1 MNHTP
6 FANRHACS
14 WPLARVL
21 TLALL
26 ASTALP
32 GCSVCTEQ
40 MALSIT
46 NASNQP
52 VKVQVLPI
60 DDERL
65 ETVTTVLP
73 PGGELTRD
81 NFQVRCGMGPKL
93 IASTLSKDPVSIET
107 TFAHDRE
114 KVRIIGTP
122 GGSGGLGIEFP
133 GATTAPKEAA
143 R

>member
-6 FANRHACS
+6 FTRWHARS
-14 WPLARVL
+14 VPRVRF
-21 TLALL
+21 LL
-26 ASTALP
+26 LVLIASTALP

-40 MALSIT
+40 MAVSIT
-46 NASNQP
+46 NASPQP
-52 VKVQVLPI
+52 VKVQVLPM

-65 ETVTTVLP
+65 EILTTVLP

-81 NFQVRCGMGPKL
+81 MFQVRCGMGPKL
-93 IASTLSKDPVSIET
+93 VASTLSKDPVSIET

-122 GGSGGLGIEFP
+122 AGGLGIEFP
-133 GATTAPKEAA
+133 GAATAGKEAA

>member
-1 MNHTP
+1 MNRT
-6 FANRHACS
+6 
-14 WPLARVL
+14 PLARRHARPVPLARSL

-26 ASTALP
+26 ASATLP

-52 VKVQVLPI
+52 VKVQVMPM

-65 ETVTTVLP
+65 EAVTTVLP

-81 NFQVRCGMGPKL
+81 NFQVRCGMGPKMV
-93 IASTLSKDPVSIET
+93 ASTLTKDPVSIET

-122 GGSGGLGIEFP
+122 AGGLGIEFP
-133 GATTAPKEAA
+133 GAAPATKEAA